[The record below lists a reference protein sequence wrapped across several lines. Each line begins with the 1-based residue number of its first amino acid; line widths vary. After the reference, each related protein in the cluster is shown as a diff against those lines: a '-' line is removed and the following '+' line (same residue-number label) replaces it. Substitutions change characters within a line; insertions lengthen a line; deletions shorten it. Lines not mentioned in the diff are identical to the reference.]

1 MAANVLMTTTTPSAP
16 LDASGGD
23 LTKPAI
29 SEFLTIQSLTNF
41 AAMTG
46 AITTA
51 WHALQTL
58 APWASVLWVPYGL
71 AMIWGAISFFISYEG
86 LKKSGATRADGA
98 TLFGAAFIAF
108 LNSLVLAGA
117 VVGTSHVVTT
127 TQ

>member
-51 WHALQTL
+51 H
-58 APWASVLWVPYGL
+58 
-71 AMIWGAISFFISYEG
+71 
-86 LKKSGATRADGA
+86 
-98 TLFGAAFIAF
+98 LF
-108 LNSLVLAGA
+108 
-117 VVGTSHVVTT
+117 
-127 TQ
+127 